1 MQKLIINGGRKLAGT
16 VDIQGS
22 KNSVLPILAAT
33 LTGEGQCVIR
43 NCPHLSDTEAA
54 CDILRHLG
62 CQVIRQED
70 AVIVNAGSGGI
81 NDIPDEL
88 MRKMRS
94 SVMFLGAILTREK
107 SARISFPGGCELG
120 PRPIDLHISALRQ
133 MGVRVSEEGG
143 FLSCTC
149 PNGLRGTSVSLAI
162 PSVGATENIM
172 LAAVKAKGET
182 VIHNAACEP
191 EIVDLQN
198 FLNAMG
204 ARIQG
209 AGTSRIAIEG
219 VERLRGTEHRI
230 IPDRIVA
237 ATYLVVGCMG
247 GGKVEL
253 CGVIPEHVAA
263 ITGLLT
269 EMGVKI
275 RVDGRRIMVY
285 ADTRP
290 LAPRTVRTT
299 YYPGF
304 PTDAQALM
312 MALAC
317 ICRGSS
323 LFIETVFENRY
334 RHVGELRRMGARIQV
349 EQRVA
354 VVEGVEKLWGAN
366 VEATDLRGGAALMC
380 AALAAQGTTVIER
393 IEHIDR
399 GYQTP
404 ERALSALGADI
415 KREDYEAER
424 KTATE

>member
-1 MQKLIINGGRKLAGT
+1 MQRLVINGGRKLSGAI
-16 VDIQGS
+16 DIQGS

-33 LTGEGQCVIR
+33 LTSDGQCVIC
-43 NCPHLSDTEAA
+43 NCPRLSDTEAA

-62 CQVIRQED
+62 CRVARQED
-70 AVIVNAGSGGI
+70 AVIVDAANGGI

-94 SVMFLGAILTREK
+94 SVMFLGAILTREQ
-107 SARISFPGGCELG
+107 SAKISFPGGCELG

-133 MGVRVSEEGG
+133 MGVKVIEEGG

-149 PNGLRGTSVSLAI
+149 PDGLIGTSVSLAI

-204 ARIQG
+204 ARITG
-209 AGTSRIAIEG
+209 AGTSRIAIQG
-219 VERLRGTEHRI
+219 VERLNGCEHRI

-237 ATYLVVGCMG
+237 ATYLIAGCMS

-253 CGVIPEHVAA
+253 CGVIPEHISA
-263 ITGLLT
+263 ITGLLH
-269 EMGVKI
+269 EMGIKI

-354 VVEGVEKLWGAN
+354 VVEGVEKLWGTN

-380 AALAAQGTTVIER
+380 AALSAQGTTVIER

-399 GYQTP
+399 GYDAP
-404 ERALSALGADI
+404 ELALSALGADI
-415 KREDYEAER
+415 KREDYEAE
-424 KTATE
+424 